1 MCAFKA
7 EVTILDSDVALQGE
21 CCQSWESYV
30 NKIISIYIIYS
41 LHQNAVIYRIHNT
54 LSSYCIEFSELTE

>member
-1 MCAFKA
+1 MLLCK
-7 EVTILDSDVALQGE
+7 VSVVKVGTH
-21 CCQSWESYV
+21 V

-54 LSSYCIEFSELTE
+54 LSSYCIGFSELTEQALALEE